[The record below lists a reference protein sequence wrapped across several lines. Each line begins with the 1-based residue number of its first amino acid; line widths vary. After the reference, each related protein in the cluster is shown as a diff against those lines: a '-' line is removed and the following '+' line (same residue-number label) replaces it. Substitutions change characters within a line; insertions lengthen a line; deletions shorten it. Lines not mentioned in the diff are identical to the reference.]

1 MNLRQL
7 RYISAVAHHR
17 LNVSASAESLY
28 TSQPGVSKQIRLL
41 EDELGLKIFERSGR
55 QLTRITPAGEA
66 IIERAERA
74 LVEIETIRQAAR
86 EFTDPA
92 RGRLAIAASHT
103 QARYV
108 LPAVLRRFTERYP
121 EVSIDLLQGTPMQI
135 AELVSNGTVDFA
147 IATEAMEHFE
157 ELLLLPCYHW
167 NRAVVAPAGHPLGQ
181 RRPLTLAALAEYPIC
196 TYVFGFSEHSQ
207 IEAAFR
213 EQGLQPRVAFTA
225 SDADIIKT
233 YVREG
238 LGVGI
243 VARMACDAERDPDLL
258 IIDADHLFARATT
271 KIAFRRGSFLRA
283 YMYAFMEEFA
293 PHLSRE
299 AVDTAL
305 GLGGK
310 PALDPLFMDVELP
323 TY

>member
-7 RYISAVAHHR
+7 RYISAVARHR
-17 LNVSASAESLY
+17 LNVSATADSLY
-28 TSQPGVSKQIRLL
+28 TSQPGVSKQIKLL
-41 EDELGLKIFERSGR
+41 EDELGLKIFERTGR
-55 QLTRITPAGEA
+55 QLTRITAAGEA

-74 LVEIETIRQAAR
+74 LIEIETIRQAAQ

-92 RGRLAIAASHT
+92 RGRLTIAASHT
-103 QARYV
+103 QARYA
-108 LPAVLRRFTERYP
+108 LPAVIRRFSRRYP
-121 EVSIDLLQGTPMQI
+121 DVNIDLLQGTPMQI
-135 AELVSNGTVDFA
+135 AELMSNGTVDFA

-167 NRAVVAPAGHPLGQ
+167 NRAVVAPLGHPLGG

-207 IEAAFR
+207 IDAAFR
-213 EQGLQPRVAFTA
+213 EQGLQPRVTFTA
-225 SDADIIKT
+225 SEADIIKT

-243 VARMACDAERDPDLL
+243 VARMACSTEHDSDLL
-258 IIDADHLFARATT
+258 ILDAGHLFARATT
-271 KIAFRRGSFLRA
+271 KIGFRRGTFLRE

-293 PHLSRE
+293 PHLTRE
-299 AVDTAL
+299 VVDTAL

-310 PALDPLFMDVELP
+310 PALDPLFMDIELP
-323 TY
+323 IY